1 MQVYAGMV
9 GVLFKLEAE
18 HGRIDV
24 IWGIVIWIECWRK
37 TTVPCESRTG
47 LCWQFYA
54 HWLHPR
60 LWKIDRWTV
69 GMRHTTFISV
79 EVVTILAVMFIRV
92 GHSVWQACWANL
104 SVSEL
109 HDHRSRRA
117 AVYWFSVKRGP
128 FAGPWQAGR
137 HGFHWWWSWLLS
149 VGSLALH
156 FKESELT
163 WFDSSMPMLKS
174 SVCCNATCY
183 KSYFIID
190 RHSMFIGR
198 GPAFST
204 EQVKSWRWV
213 TILD

>member
-109 HDHRSRRA
+109 HTITGAEEPLFIDFQSN
-117 AVYWFSVKRGP
+117 VV
-128 FAGPWQAGR
+128 
-137 HGFHWWWSWLLS
+137 LLQ
-149 VGSLALH
+149 VLDKLADMD
-156 FKESELT
+156 FTDDEV
-163 WFDSSMPMLKS
+163 DSSLWGAWLCTS
-174 SVCCNATCY
+174 RSLN
-183 KSYFIID
+183 
-190 RHSMFIGR
+190 
-198 GPAFST
+198 
-204 EQVKSWRWV
+204 
-213 TILD
+213 